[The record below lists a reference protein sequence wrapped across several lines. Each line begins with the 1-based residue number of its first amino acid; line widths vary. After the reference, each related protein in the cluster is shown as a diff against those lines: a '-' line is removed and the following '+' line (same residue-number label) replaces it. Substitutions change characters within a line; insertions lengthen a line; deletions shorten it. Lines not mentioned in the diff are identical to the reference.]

1 MLTSGRTA
9 CCARA
14 DCQFGLRVLVKL
26 SRVKWTAHL
35 KTYQDRLIVHIS
47 ATEAMSTDSWALAV
61 DEQES
66 TPKSVSENVILI
78 VLNGLAH

>member
-1 MLTSGRTA
+1 MDST
-9 CCARA
+9 
-14 DCQFGLRVLVKL
+14 
-26 SRVKWTAHL
+26 
-35 KTYQDRLIVHIS
+35 KTYQDRLIVHIF

-78 VLNGLAH
+78 VL

>member
-9 CCARA
+9 FYARA
-14 DCQFGLRVLVKL
+14 VSLRVLEKL
-26 SRVKWTAHL
+26 SRVKWTSHL
-35 KTYQDRLIVHIS
+35 TTYQDRLIVHIS

-66 TPKSVSENVILI
+66 TAKPVSENVILI
-78 VLNGLAH
+78 VL